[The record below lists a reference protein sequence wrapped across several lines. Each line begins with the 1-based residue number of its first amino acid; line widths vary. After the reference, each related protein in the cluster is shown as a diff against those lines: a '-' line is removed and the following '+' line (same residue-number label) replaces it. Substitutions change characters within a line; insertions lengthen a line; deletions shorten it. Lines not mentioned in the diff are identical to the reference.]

1 MCRREPRSWEPRAT
15 SGNCR
20 QYDINA
26 SVVSQRQSRRAT
38 QHVSAGLSMRHVMAR
53 GFVALAIASVCVR
66 FTARATT
73 IQTVGSPGDVVVS
86 GPDRNAVDD
95 GPALQRAIDA
105 RLLPEVSFAFAPAYA
120 V

>member
-1 MCRREPRSWEPRAT
+1 
-15 SGNCR
+15 
-20 QYDINA
+20 
-26 SVVSQRQSRRAT
+26 
-38 QHVSAGLSMRHVMAR
+38 
-53 GFVALAIASVCVR
+53 
-66 FTARATT
+66 
-73 IQTVGSPGDVVVS
+73 VVS